1 MHALMLRALKGRS
14 VSLKALQVS
23 ETEMREL
30 LEGMEDNSGLSMRGH
45 LFALLGQLMIFTN
58 LPR

>member
-1 MHALMLRALKGRS
+1 MLRALKGGS
-14 VSLKALQVS
+14 VSLKALQLS

-30 LEGMEDNSGLSMRGH
+30 LEGMEENSVLLMRGH